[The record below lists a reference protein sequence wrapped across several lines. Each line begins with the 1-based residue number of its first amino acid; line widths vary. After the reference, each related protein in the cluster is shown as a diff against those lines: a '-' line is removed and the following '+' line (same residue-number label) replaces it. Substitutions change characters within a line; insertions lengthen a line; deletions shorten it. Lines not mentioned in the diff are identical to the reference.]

1 MINDIMLFWICWLI
15 SITLVT
21 YLSVYII
28 RHYPQYAFS
37 TLVGFYIIYL
47 AASQILAARILE
59 FNLFSL
65 VLFAPA
71 SVLIYPFIAQ
81 VIDMINEVYGVTMT
95 HVAILI
101 AFVTQVL
108 WVIFITM
115 INSFPAAS
123 IFPYEVAW
131 QALFSMSIR
140 ITIASWIAFLIC
152 SNVDAF
158 VFDRLKKRFHE
169 RECACRHSALANPWV
184 WLRSSASDAIS
195 LTLDS
200 IIFVFIAFAGLMP
213 VLPLMIGQIVMK
225 NIIGF
230 ADNFWFVWYKY
241 MLNQDPGTP
250 AVPPVSLPEVRR

>member
-1 MINDIMLFWICWLI
+1 MLFWICWVASL
-15 SITLVT
+15 TLVT
-21 YLSVYII
+21 LVSVYILQHH
-28 RHYPQYAFS
+28 RQYAFPA
-37 TLVGFYIIYL
+37 LVGFYVIYL

-59 FNLFSL
+59 FNLLSI

-115 INSFPAAS
+115 VSSFPAAP
-123 IFPYEVAW
+123 FFTYEDAW

-158 VFDRLKKRFHE
+158 VFDRLKKRFHDKE
-169 RECACRHSALANPWV
+169 IACRRSAFTNPWV

-200 IIFVFIAFAGLMP
+200 VIFVIIAFAGLMP
-213 VLPLMIGQIVMK
+213 VIPLMIGQIVMK
-225 NIIGF
+225 NLIGF

-241 MLNQDPGTP
+241 MLNKDTGTGP
-250 AVPPVSLPEVRR
+250 EMPVSPP

>member
-1 MINDIMLFWICWLI
+1 MLFWICWIASL
-15 SITLVT
+15 TLVT
-21 YLSVYII
+21 LVSVYIL
-28 RHYPQYAFS
+28 RHYRQYAFPA
-37 TLVGFYIIYL
+37 LVGFYVIYL

-59 FNLFSL
+59 FNLLSI

-115 INSFPAAS
+115 VNSFPAAP
-123 IFPYEVAW
+123 FFTYEDAW

-158 VFDRLKKRFHE
+158 VFDRIKKRFLA
-169 RECACRHSALANPWV
+169 REKAYSRSTMTNPWV

-200 IIFVFIAFAGLMP
+200 VIFVIIAFAGLMP
-213 VLPLMIGQIVMK
+213 VIPLMIGQIVMK
-225 NIIGF
+225 NLIGF
-230 ADNFWFVWYKY
+230 ADNIWFVWYKY
-241 MLNQDPGTP
+241 MLNKDAGTGP
-250 AVPPVSLPEVRR
+250 EISVSPP

>member
-1 MINDIMLFWICWLI
+1 MLFWICWFASLTI
-15 SITLVT
+15 VTLV
-21 YLSVYII
+21 SVYVI
-28 RHYPQYAFS
+28 RHYRQYAFPV
-37 TLVGFYIIYL
+37 LVGFYVIYL

-59 FNLFSL
+59 FNILSM

-95 HVAILI
+95 HIAILI

-108 WVIFITM
+108 WVIFIVM
-115 INSFPAAS
+115 INSFPAAPFFS
-123 IFPYEVAW
+123 YEEAW

-140 ITIASWIAFLIC
+140 ITIASWVAFLIC

-158 VFDRLKKRFHE
+158 VFDRIKKHFLEKEKAYR
-169 RECACRHSALANPWV
+169 RSTLTNPWV

-200 IIFVFIAFAGLMP
+200 VIFVVVAFAGLMP
-213 VLPLMIGQIVMK
+213 VVPLMIGQIVMK

-230 ADNFWFVWYKY
+230 ADNFWFVWYKS
-241 MLNQDPGTP
+241 MLNKDAGTVG
-250 AVPPVSLPEVRR
+250 VPPVSPP

>member
-1 MINDIMLFWICWLI
+1 MLFWICWFASL
-15 SITLVT
+15 TLVT
-21 YLSVYII
+21 LVSVYVI
-28 RHYPQYAFS
+28 RHYRQYAFPV
-37 TLVGFYIIYL
+37 LVGFYVIYL

-59 FNLFSL
+59 FNILSM

-95 HVAILI
+95 HVAIMI

-108 WVIFITM
+108 WVLFIVM
-115 INSFPAAS
+115 INSFPAAP
-123 IFPYEVAW
+123 FFAYEEAW
-131 QALFSMSIR
+131 QSLFSMSIR
-140 ITIASWIAFLIC
+140 ITIASWVAFLIC

-158 VFDRLKKRFHE
+158 VFDRIKKRFLE
-169 RECACRHSALANPWV
+169 KEKAYRRSTLTNPWV

-200 IIFVFIAFAGLMP
+200 IIFVVVAFAGLMP
-213 VLPLMIGQIVMK
+213 IVPLMIGQIVMK

-230 ADNFWFVWYKY
+230 LDNFWFVWYKS
-241 MLNQDPGTP
+241 MLNKDAGTVG
-250 AVPPVSLPEVRR
+250 APPVSPP

>member
-1 MINDIMLFWICWLI
+1 MLFWICWFASLTI
-15 SITLVT
+15 VTLV
-21 YLSVYII
+21 SVYVI
-28 RHYPQYAFS
+28 RHYRQYAFPV
-37 TLVGFYIIYL
+37 LVGFYVIYL

-59 FNLFSL
+59 FNILSM

-108 WVIFITM
+108 WVLFIVM
-115 INSFPAAS
+115 INSFPAAPFFS
-123 IFPYEVAW
+123 YEEAW

-140 ITIASWIAFLIC
+140 ITIASWVAFLIC

-158 VFDRLKKRFHE
+158 VFDRIKKHFLEKEKAYR
-169 RECACRHSALANPWV
+169 RSTLTNPWV

-200 IIFVFIAFAGLMP
+200 VIFVIVAFAGLMP
-213 VLPLMIGQIVMK
+213 IVPLMIGQIVMK

-230 ADNFWFVWYKY
+230 ADNFWFVWYKS
-241 MLNQDPGTP
+241 MLNKDTG
-250 AVPPVSLPEVRR
+250 AAGVPPVSPP

>member
-1 MINDIMLFWICWLI
+1 MLFWICWFASLTI
-15 SITLVT
+15 VTLV
-21 YLSVYII
+21 SVWVI
-28 RHYPQYAFS
+28 RHYRQYAFPV
-37 TLVGFYIIYL
+37 LVGFYVIYL

-59 FNLFSL
+59 FDILSI

-108 WVIFITM
+108 WVIFVVM
-115 INSFPAAS
+115 INSFPAAPFFS
-123 IFPYEVAW
+123 YEEAW

-158 VFDRLKKRFHE
+158 VFDRIKKHFLDKEKAYPR
-169 RECACRHSALANPWV
+169 STLTNPWV

-200 IIFVFIAFAGLMP
+200 VIFVVVAFAGLMP
-213 VLPLMIGQIVMK
+213 IVPLMIGQIVMK

-230 ADNFWFVWYKY
+230 ADNFWFVWYKS
-241 MLNQDPGTP
+241 MLNKDAG
-250 AVPPVSLPEVRR
+250 AADVPPVSPP

>member
-1 MINDIMLFWICWLI
+1 MLFWICWFASL
-15 SITLVT
+15 TLVT
-21 YLSVYII
+21 LVSVYVI
-28 RHYPQYAFS
+28 RHYRQYAFPV
-37 TLVGFYIIYL
+37 LVGFYVIYL

-59 FNLFSL
+59 FNILSI

-108 WVIFITM
+108 WVIFVVM
-115 INSFPAAS
+115 INSFPAAPFFS
-123 IFPYEVAW
+123 YEEAW

-158 VFDRLKKRFHE
+158 VFDRIKKHFLDKEKAYPR
-169 RECACRHSALANPWV
+169 STLTNPWV

-200 IIFVFIAFAGLMP
+200 VIFVVVAFAGLMP
-213 VLPLMIGQIVMK
+213 IVPLMIGQIVMK

-230 ADNFWFVWYKY
+230 ADNFWFVWYKS
-241 MLNQDPGTP
+241 MLNKDAGTFG
-250 AVPPVSLPEVRR
+250 APPVSPP